1 MRKKIVIE
9 GTLCDVCGRI
19 AGREH
24 MYVGGYNDWSYVS
37 PKTLKIKMTGGPFY
51 NICSEPPY
59 IRGKPRG
66 KPRAEVYE
74 TVCPRC
80 AAKLSKMYDEW
91 RHECWRDGEQER
103 EQRRLDF
110 ERKWAD
116 GSKKDA
122 GQKGEEESREGATRP

>member
-1 MRKKIVIE
+1 MRKKIVLE

-19 AGREH
+19 ADREN

-37 PKTLKIKMTGGPFY
+37 PKTLKIKMTGGPFF
-51 NICSEPPY
+51 NICRYPP
-59 IRGKPRG
+59 IIHGKSRGR
-66 KPRAEVYE
+66 PRAKVYE

-91 RHECWRDGEQER
+91 RHECWKEGEMER
-103 EQRRLDF
+103 EKRKLDF
-110 ERKWAD
+110 ERKWTD

-122 GQKGEEESREGATRP
+122 GQKGAEESREGATRP